1 MVRVMRK
8 ISLIATYRNSL
19 YISSIFVLAFLY
31 SVSAFA
37 KGNCDTNAS
46 LINPA
51 NLAHSGIGGTG
62 TTTHSGIG
70 GTGLYAGGV
79 GGTGNPESGIGGTGI
94 NANEG
99 GIGGTGTTQSGIG
112 GTGLQDGGT
121 GGTGNPESGIGSTGN
136 VANDSGIGGTGIVG
150 VITGFA
156 SICVNG
162 VEIHYD
168 NNTHV
173 AMDGRPSTV
182 RDLAVG
188 QVIAAR
194 AFGTGQELA
203 AHNITVIHA
212 AVGPISSL
220 NPETGEMRILGQ
232 TVQVDQSRYY
242 GDFSNLKTGDWVQV
256 SGHRLSNGA
265 IVASRIETTPLHEE
279 ARLNGYVTQIDA
291 QSFEINGTR
300 VNYDAKLY
308 AVRISQGMEVQVTGQ
323 WDGTN
328 LMAQH
333 IQTEPTRQSIGNV
346 EHVVIEGYVHALSDK
361 ELNLNNRIV
370 TLDPNI
376 QVAGDARG
384 DLRLDQRIQLSGR
397 LDTNQRINAE
407 RIELTKESPIQIQDR
422 IDRSHVNGG
431 NKDKSNSSD
440 NESDAQSTSGNGN
453 NQNHDSGHSNDR
465 NGSLKKE
472 SDIHLDKDRTSGDG
486 SHSKGAPVSTKDE
499 QKMRA
504 QSILGDERNQS
515 HDSKSDLKN
524 KTDIQSNKDHSSGN
538 EQTGK
543 PQNTQNSREPNS
555 ADYQSVDKPERPM
568 ESGSSDRLIEHRD
581 SLRDLDIPDRVR
593 DHIGGHH
600 DRFIDR

>member
-1 MVRVMRK
+1 MKK
-8 ISLIATYRNSL
+8 ISLIAIYRNSL
-19 YISSIFVLAFLY
+19 YISSIFVLIFLY

-51 NLAHSGIGGTG
+51 ILTNSGIGGTGTAHSGIGGTG
-62 TTTHSGIG
+62 F
-70 GTGLYAGGV
+70 YAGGV
-79 GGTGNPESGIGGTGI
+79 GGAGNPESGIGGTGI
-94 NANEG
+94 IANEG

-112 GTGLQDGGT
+112 GA
-121 GGTGNPESGIGSTGN
+121 GN
-136 VANDSGIGGTGIVG
+136 VANDSGIGGTGIIG

-168 NNTHV
+168 NATQV
-173 AMDGRPSTV
+173 AVDGRPSTT

-194 AFGTGQELA
+194 VFGTSQEFTA
-203 AHNITVIHA
+203 RNIAVIHA

-265 IVASRIETTPLHEE
+265 IVASRIETTPLHAE
-279 ARLNGYVTQIDA
+279 ASLNGYVTQIDA

-308 AVRISQGMEVQVTGQ
+308 AVGVSQGMEVQVTGQ
-323 WDGTN
+323 WDGAN

-370 TLDPNI
+370 ALDPNT

-407 RIELTKESPIQIQDR
+407 RIELTKESPMQTQER
-422 IDRSHVNGG
+422 IDRSQVNGG
-431 NKDKSNSSD
+431 NRDKSNSSD
-440 NESDAQSTSGNGN
+440 NESDAQSTPGNGN
-453 NQNHDSGHSNDR
+453 NQNHQNYDSWHSNGR

-472 SDIHLDKDRTSGDG
+472 SDIHLDKDRTSGDD
-486 SHSKGAPVSTKDE
+486 SHSKDASVSTKDE

-504 QSILGDERNQS
+504 QSTLGDERNQS
-515 HDSKSDLKN
+515 HGSKSDLKN

-538 EQTGK
+538 EQTEK
-543 PQNTQNSREPNS
+543 PQNTQNTQNSREPNS

-593 DHIGGHH
+593 DHIDGHH

>member
-1 MVRVMRK
+1 MRK
-8 ISLIATYRNSL
+8 ISLIAIYRNSL
-19 YISSIFVLAFLY
+19 YISSIFVLIFLY

-37 KGNCDTNAS
+37 KSNCDTNAS

-51 NLAHSGIGGTG
+51 IL
-62 TTTHSGIG
+62 THSGIG

-94 NANEG
+94 IANEG
-99 GIGGTGTTQSGIG
+99 GIGGTGTAQSGIG
-112 GTGLQDGGT
+112 GTGLHDGGT
-121 GGTGNPESGIGSTGN
+121 GGTGNPEGGIGGTGN
-136 VANDSGIGGTGIVG
+136 IANDSGIGGTGIIG

-168 NNTHV
+168 NNTQV
-173 AMDGRPSTV
+173 AVDGRPSTT

-194 AFGTGQELA
+194 VFGASQEFIA
-203 AHNITVIHA
+203 RNIAVIHA

-265 IVASRIETTPLHEE
+265 IVASRIETTPLHAE
-279 ARLNGYVTQIDA
+279 ARLNGYVTKIDA

-308 AVRISQGMEVQVTGQ
+308 AVGISQGMEVQATGQ
-323 WDGTN
+323 WDGAN

-333 IQTEPTRQSIGNV
+333 IQAEPTRQSIGNV

-370 TLDPNI
+370 ALDPNT

-384 DLRLDQRIQLSGR
+384 DLKLDQRIQLSGR

-407 RIELTKESPIQIQDR
+407 RIELTKESPMQTQEK
-422 IDRSHVNGG
+422 IDRSQVNGG
-431 NKDKSNSSD
+431 NKYKSNSSD
-440 NESDAQSTSGNGN
+440 NESDAQSTPGNGN
-453 NQNHDSGHSNDR
+453 NQNHQNHQNHDSGLSNGR

-472 SDIHLDKDRTSGDG
+472 SDIHLDKDRTSDDG
-486 SHSKGAPVSTKDE
+486 SHSKDASVSTKDE
-499 QKMRA
+499 QRMRA
-504 QSILGDERNQS
+504 QSTLGDERNQS
-515 HDSKSDLKN
+515 HGSKSDLKN
-524 KTDIQSNKDHSSGN
+524 KTDIQSNKDHSSWN
-538 EQTGK
+538 EQTEK
-543 PQNTQNSREPNS
+543 PQNTQNSLEPNS

-593 DHIGGHH
+593 DHIDGHH